1 MTAKERLRQ
10 RAAGLKTDN
19 QPEVKPLQM
28 PALKRA
34 EDRKAEQI
42 ALAEQEA
49 AAQKEAQRQ
58 KVLNART
65 AGLSSPRE
73 PVQKTPV
80 SDRAKKVAEIRKDID
95 TTPVQSRVGKAAQSI
110 GMSTAGSLQYLGET
124 MVQNR
129 ENVTEYQQ
137 GSGLK
142 EKADEALNAIKLAR
156 TRYGEG
162 SEEHLQAQA
171 AYDALREE
179 IKAYRNINDKPVSND
194 SLGSR
199 MMGESNR
206 LKEEALEGTEGV
218 TRFLGETA
226 MSVAS
231 NVAKLPLGALAPVAM
246 GAEAAAHK
254 AYELQQQGV
263 GAGQAMTRGVTSGVI
278 EGITEKMGLDNLFDL
293 VKTGG
298 KTALKNV
305 LKQAGVEGTEEGF
318 SYAFNLVADKLAK
331 DPNAK
336 FDWKELLQSI
346 ASGAVSG
353 LFFGAAG
360 TAVNRVGAQG
370 YVNEP
375 MSLPMVD
382 QRNDIAPGV
391 IKTQETVTNLP
402 LSEPGSGQNVTEPQP
417 MPSVENEKT
426 AGQSQA
432 GKKPPYDL
440 AKVDKGYLAAV
451 NDKIVSFIQ
460 EVKNK
465 TAWKGKKIVTG
476 MVNDRLGS
484 EIKQL
489 TGLDVTGK
497 ENRMNTNAVE
507 HILRRHGENGQADH
521 SMQDPNDIARL
532 QWVMDNYDNVI
543 LGQKSNEFKNS
554 DGSPSQEVV
563 ISKKIDGTYYLVEAV
578 PDVKNGYLAVV
589 SAYISKKDADTGVQD
604 RNSRGSGDTGA
615 SAASSTGAYQV
626 SDAGAPDLTAKTELE
641 LTPNSSIRESGAGVK
656 PDPVEPQ
663 TFPMREI
670 KTTVPRGQAMERGD
684 SFTVAEKPKSL
695 PMQDETAFV
704 TTQSG
709 NKMHAEWE
717 FNGGRV
723 EANEELERLQV
734 FFDGKPS
741 EEVRKEMRA
750 NGFLWAPSQKAWQ
763 RKLTDNAYAAAG
775 RLSMLQPS
783 SGKSVAELQ
792 REALKAYGDRKIQE
806 RLAMTQAEQTVT
818 EPDPVEPTGLPMKRR
833 EEIQDA
839 LTAGL
844 NGGRTLGDNEAR
856 TGLPLPTEVE
866 SQLQALEALTTPMED
881 GDDVA
886 NTIRKYMGE
895 EAALYWL
902 EHKNDDA
909 EGAEDGDLFSRPTPD
924 NSGAV
929 TDEAGDVVG
938 THATEKLGVR
948 IEGGIADMSAV
959 QAARQAQWGLDVAQK
974 QIQKAE
980 KELHASAAEK
990 RMAESIA
997 KGQDTLDSFHYGWDG
1012 KDNRRRSV
1020 VEELSAL
1027 YRMRDLYDRK
1037 GIKALGR
1044 KNKDVFIDKLNG
1056 EILNHVQDATP
1067 PKTASLHTN
1076 TWSRNNLRTWGRE
1089 LGEKV
1094 NQLIFDPIRRN
1105 EANRIRWLDGQ
1116 ATDMAILGQLTD
1128 AENEAVFD
1136 MLDNGKDTAAYDGVR
1151 NDVVQEAADKLKT
1164 KYAQYYDAINDVLV
1178 AHGYPEIGFIKNYAP
1193 HKQPEQMKSAMSIF
1207 EKLGLSDTVTEL
1219 PTELAGRTDIFKP
1232 GKKWNPHF
1240 LHRTGDTAA
1249 LDAVGGYMS
1258 YLNYMSEVL
1267 FHVDDIQKVRTFGD
1281 QIRYLY
1287 GDEGLQAD
1295 YDAIRADKSLNEQE
1309 KELELARIRERQTDN
1324 SKMGAYVT
1332 QLDDY
1337 ANILAGKQ
1345 TMVDRAIEQ
1354 GLLGRAWLN
1363 TMQKPIQILVRSS
1376 IPGNLSSA
1384 INQTVQLPWLMAEA
1398 GEGNVIQAVTELAR
1412 GKLKRDG
1419 FAGESDFLT
1428 GKRGAEAYSKL
1439 QDKTAGEKVLDVAS
1453 IPFEAVD
1460 DAASQIIV
1468 RAFYLKN
1475 VKAGMAHEAAL
1486 RAADVQAEKLV
1497 GSRMKGQK
1505 ANVFSDKSL
1514 KLLTTFQLEVA
1525 NQWQHLK
1532 FDLPQEYREIE
1543 RTRGTGAAKA
1553 EAVKR
1558 IVKGTVYTF
1567 ALNSLIEQITGSKP
1581 AGYDIIGA
1589 IWDYIQAG
1597 LPGEDEEE
1605 EGFDFEAGA
1614 ADLRDSM
1621 VDDLPFVGTIATL
1634 MGYGD
1639 GRLPLPE
1646 PDLQNIKSGWSK
1658 IRAAETD
1665 EEKAAGVRQLLT
1677 GVLKTGS
1684 AFAPMGNQIR
1694 KTIEGGETAIRG
1706 GRYTNDG
1713 TQLMYEVERS
1723 PANIARGLL
1732 FGRNA
1737 LPETRE
1743 YWDEGGKE
1751 VLSQKQTGLME
1762 KAGEYGVEQS
1772 TFVDFIQQAKQL
1784 QGDKDAEGE
1793 TIKGSLERK
1802 KISLLDGM
1810 NLNGE
1815 QKLQLYLDNVA
1826 SDSRKED
1833 VEAMMAAGMSW
1844 DQMAPAIDTYLSMEA
1859 EDLNATQK
1867 ATQLASWADQNLNGQ
1882 QAAVVKERLEYW
1894 QMMRA
1899 EASSY
1904 EKLTGAGLSSES
1916 AQQVYDLWQSLE
1928 PEEGSDSV
1936 TQTQKQRAVANSGEI
1951 SEGDK
1956 RMAVRSMLD
1965 GTTLEKFDACMQ
1977 AGVTTANYVR
1987 VKEFNSNTYADK
1999 DKNGK
2004 SISGSK
2010 KEKVWKYINGLAVS
2024 ESGKDALS
2032 VLCGYD
2038 TKLNEAP
2045 WHNGVVGLPMLEQA
2059 GNAEQFTMPVLEL
2072 PSRESSGW
2080 EMPALML
2087 P

>member
-19 QPEVKPLQM
+19 QPQGTPLQM
-28 PALKRA
+28 PSLKRA

-58 KVLNART
+58 KVLGART
-65 AGLSSPRE
+65 AGLSGPRE

-80 SDRAKKVAEIRKDID
+80 SDRAKKVAEIRAGID
-95 TTPVQSRVGKAAQSI
+95 TTPIQSRAGKAGQSI
-110 GMSTAGSLQYLGET
+110 GLNTMASVQYLGET
-124 MVQNR
+124 VGQIG
-129 ENVTEYQQ
+129 ENTRDWL
-137 GSGLK
+137 GT
-142 EKADEALNAIKLAR
+142 DEAEEYAAAV
-156 TRYGEG
+156 
-162 SEEHLQAQA
+162 SEFNRIRKYALEDSPEYIAAEQRMLQARQKA
-171 AYDALREE
+171 EAKSAEE
-179 IKAYRNINDKPVSND
+179 QSETVDPD
-194 SLGSR
+194 SRGSR
-199 MMGESNR
+199 MMRESIR
-206 LKEEALEGTEGV
+206 LQEEALEGTTGV
-218 TRFLGETA
+218 TRFLGETG

-231 NVAKLPLGALAPVAM
+231 NLAKLPLGAAAPVLM
-246 GAEAAAHK
+246 GAEAAAGK

-263 GAGQAMTRGVTSGVI
+263 GAGQAMTRGITSGVI

-298 KTALKNV
+298 KTAVKNV

-318 SYAFNLVADKLAK
+318 SYVFNLLADKVAK

-336 FDWKELLQSI
+336 FDWQELLQSI
-346 ASGAVSG
+346 ASGAISG

-360 TAVNRVGAQG
+360 TAVNRGQALPGVIEQTGKEKQAPRDGSLHLASDRIAGLPNAETALPDTENVLELPTRKTAEQLQQEVENLERRLAEQETRTREASGDQRTVEEVVTERLRERLEEARAEHLDALSREGEAQ
-370 YVNEP
+370 
-375 MSLPMVD
+375 SLPMVEERKDTAD
-382 QRNDIAPGV
+382 QIPTELYNERFGTKKVDVSSANTNQTSLVEDGLSGTS
-391 IKTQETVTNLP
+391 KYTVA
-402 LSEPGSGQNVTEPQP
+402 QTEP
-417 MPSVENEKT
+417 T
-426 AGQSQA
+426 
-432 GKKPPYDL
+432 
-440 AKVDKGYLAAV
+440 
-451 NDKIVSFIQ
+451 
-460 EVKNK
+460 VK
-465 TAWKGKKIVTG
+465 
-476 MVNDRLGS
+476 
-484 EIKQL
+484 
-489 TGLDVTGK
+489 
-497 ENRMNTNAVE
+497 
-507 HILRRHGENGQADH
+507 
-521 SMQDPNDIARL
+521 
-532 QWVMDNYDNVI
+532 
-543 LGQKSNEFKNS
+543 
-554 DGSPSQEVV
+554 
-563 ISKKIDGTYYLVEAV
+563 
-578 PDVKNGYLAVV
+578 
-589 SAYISKKDADTGVQD
+589 
-604 RNSRGSGDTGA
+604 
-615 SAASSTGAYQV
+615 
-626 SDAGAPDLTAKTELE
+626 
-641 LTPNSSIRESGAGVK
+641 
-656 PDPVEPQ
+656 
-663 TFPMREI
+663 
-670 KTTVPRGQAMERGD
+670 
-684 SFTVAEKPKSL
+684 
-695 PMQDETAFV
+695 
-704 TTQSG
+704 
-709 NKMHAEWE
+709 
-717 FNGGRV
+717 
-723 EANEELERLQV
+723 
-734 FFDGKPS
+734 
-741 EEVRKEMRA
+741 
-750 NGFLWAPSQKAWQ
+750 
-763 RKLTDNAYAAAG
+763 
-775 RLSMLQPS
+775 
-783 SGKSVAELQ
+783 
-792 REALKAYGDRKIQE
+792 
-806 RLAMTQAEQTVT
+806 
-818 EPDPVEPTGLPMKRR
+818 PDPVEPTGLPMKRR

-866 SQLQALEALTTPMED
+866 SQLKALEALTTPMED

-924 NSGAV
+924 NSGAA

-974 QIQKAE
+974 QIEKFEKA
-980 KELHASAAEK
+980 LHASAAEK

-997 KGQDTLDSFHYGWDG
+997 KGQDTLDSFKYGWDG

-1044 KNKDVFIDKLNG
+1044 KNKDVFIDKLNA

-1067 PKTASLHTN
+1067 PKAASLHTN

-1105 EANRIRWLDGQ
+1105 EANRIRWLDSQ
-1116 ATDMAILGQLTD
+1116 ATDMKILGELTD

-1136 MLDNGKDTAAYDGVR
+1136 MLDNGKEVAAYDGVR

-1219 PTELAGRTDIFKP
+1219 PTELAGRTDVFKP

-1240 LHRTGDTAA
+1240 LHRTGDKAA

-1295 YDAIRADKSLNEQE
+1295 YDAIRADTTLNEQE

-1332 QLDDY
+1332 ALDNY

-1345 TMVDRAIEQ
+1345 TQRDRSTEHTIGRE
-1354 GLLGRAWLN
+1354 GLNWI
-1363 TMQKPIQILVRSS
+1363 QKPIKILVQSS

-1384 INQTVQLPWLMAEA
+1384 INQTVQLPWLTAEA
-1398 GEGNVIQAVTELAR
+1398 GEGNVLQAAWELSR
-1412 GKLKRDG
+1412 GKLKREG
-1419 FAGESDFLT
+1419 FAGESDFIT
-1428 GKRGAEAYSKL
+1428 GKRGAENYNKL
-1439 QDKTAGEKVLDVAS
+1439 KTKTAGEKVLDAAS
-1453 IPFEAVD
+1453 IPFEVVD
-1460 DAASQIIV
+1460 DASSQIIV

-1475 VKAGMAHEAAL
+1475 VKAGMEHEDAL
-1486 RAADVQAEKLV
+1486 RQADKQAERLV

-1505 ANVFSDKSL
+1505 ANIFSDKEL

-1532 FDLPQEYREIE
+1532 FDLPQEYRDIE
-1543 RTRGTGAAKA
+1543 RTRGAGAAKA

-1558 IVKGTVYTF
+1558 IVKGTVYTA
-1567 ALNSLIEQITGSKP
+1567 ALNALIEQITGSKP
-1581 AGYDIIGA
+1581 AGYDIIGT
-1589 IWDYIQAG
+1589 IWDYIKAG
-1597 LPGEDEEE
+1597 LPGEEEE
-1605 EGFDFEAGA
+1605 DGKFDPIAGL
-1614 ADLRDSM
+1614 ADLGKAV
-1621 VDDLPFVGTIATL
+1621 VDDLPFVGNLGAMVGI
-1634 MGYGD
+1634 GD
-1639 GRLPLPE
+1639 GRLPLPSLDVE
-1646 PDLQNIKSGWSK
+1646 NLWGGAKKRWT
-1658 IRAAETD
+1658 AETD
-1665 EEKAAGVRQLLT
+1665 EEKAAGWKQI
-1677 GVLKTGS
+1677 GAGALKSVATLV
-1684 AFAPMGNQIR
+1684 PMGNQIR

-1713 TQLMYEVERS
+1713 TQLMYEVESS
-1723 PANIARGLL
+1723 PQNIARGLL

-1743 YWDEGGKE
+1743 YWDEGGKA

-1762 KAGEYGVEQS
+1762 KAGEYGVDQG
-1772 TFVDFIQQAKQL
+1772 TFVDFIQQAKKL
-1784 QGDKDAEGE
+1784 AADKDAEGK
-1793 TIKGSLERK
+1793 TIDGSLERK

-1810 NLNGE
+1810 DLSGE

-1833 VEAMMAAGMSW
+1833 VEAMTAAGMNW

-1859 EDLNATQK
+1859 EDLGATQK

-1916 AQQVYDLWQSLE
+1916 AQRVYDLWQSLE
-1928 PEEGSDSV
+1928 PEAGKTTV
-1936 TQTQKQRAVANSGEI
+1936 TETQKQKAVANSREI

-1965 GTTLEKFDACMQ
+1965 GTALEKFDTCVR
-1977 AGVTTANYVR
+1977 AGVNTADYVR

-2045 WHNGVVGLPMLEQA
+2045 WHNGIVGLPMLEQA

-2072 PSRESSGW
+2072 PSRERSGW

>member
-10 RAAGLKTDN
+10 RAAGLKTNN
-19 QPEVKPLQM
+19 QIEVKPLQM
-28 PALKRA
+28 PALQRA

-58 KVLNART
+58 KVLGART

-80 SDRAKKVAEIRKDID
+80 SDRAKKVAEIRKDIEVSP
-95 TTPVQSRVGKAAQSI
+95 TQGRLGKAGQSI

-124 MVQNR
+124 AGQIK
-129 ENVTEYQQ
+129 ENTQDWL
-137 GSGLK
+137 GT
-142 EKADEALNAIKLAR
+142 DEAEEYAAAV
-156 TRYGEG
+156 
-162 SEEHLQAQA
+162 SEFNRIRKYALEDSPEYIAAEQRMLQARQ
-171 AYDALREE
+171 
-179 IKAYRNINDKPVSND
+179 KAEAKSAEKQSEAVDPD

-206 LKEEALEGTEGV
+206 LKEEALEGTTGA

-231 NVAKLPLGALAPVAM
+231 NVAKLPLGAAAPVLM
-246 GAEAAAHK
+246 GAEAAANK

-263 GAGQAMTRGVTSGVI
+263 GAGQAMTRGITSGVI
-278 EGITEKMGLDNLFDL
+278 EGITEKMGLDNLFEL

-318 SYAFNLVADKLAK
+318 SYVFNLLADKVAK

-336 FDWKELLQSI
+336 FDWNELLQSI

-360 TAVNRVGAQG
+360 TAANRGQALPGVIEQTGKEKQAHREGSLHLASEQVVG
-370 YVNEP
+370 
-375 MSLPMVD
+375 LPMVEANTEANTANALELPV
-382 QRNDIAPGV
+382 R
-391 IKTQETVTNLP
+391 KTAEQP
-402 LSEPGSGQNVTEPQP
+402 SGENVTEPQ
-417 MPSVENEKT
+417 
-426 AGQSQA
+426 
-432 GKKPPYDL
+432 
-440 AKVDKGYLAAV
+440 
-451 NDKIVSFIQ
+451 
-460 EVKNK
+460 
-465 TAWKGKKIVTG
+465 
-476 MVNDRLGS
+476 
-484 EIKQL
+484 
-489 TGLDVTGK
+489 
-497 ENRMNTNAVE
+497 
-507 HILRRHGENGQADH
+507 
-521 SMQDPNDIARL
+521 
-532 QWVMDNYDNVI
+532 
-543 LGQKSNEFKNS
+543 
-554 DGSPSQEVV
+554 
-563 ISKKIDGTYYLVEAV
+563 
-578 PDVKNGYLAVV
+578 
-589 SAYISKKDADTGVQD
+589 
-604 RNSRGSGDTGA
+604 
-615 SAASSTGAYQV
+615 
-626 SDAGAPDLTAKTELE
+626 
-641 LTPNSSIRESGAGVK
+641 
-656 PDPVEPQ
+656 
-663 TFPMREI
+663 
-670 KTTVPRGQAMERGD
+670 
-684 SFTVAEKPKSL
+684 
-695 PMQDETAFV
+695 
-704 TTQSG
+704 
-709 NKMHAEWE
+709 
-717 FNGGRV
+717 
-723 EANEELERLQV
+723 
-734 FFDGKPS
+734 
-741 EEVRKEMRA
+741 
-750 NGFLWAPSQKAWQ
+750 
-763 RKLTDNAYAAAG
+763 
-775 RLSMLQPS
+775 
-783 SGKSVAELQ
+783 
-792 REALKAYGDRKIQE
+792 
-806 RLAMTQAEQTVT
+806 
-818 EPDPVEPTGLPMKRR
+818 PTGLPMKRR

-938 THATEKLGVR
+938 TRATEKLGVR

-997 KGQDTLDSFHYGWDG
+997 KGQDTLDSFKYGWDG

-1044 KNKDVFIDKLNG
+1044 KNKDVFIDKLNR

-1067 PKTASLHTN
+1067 PKAASLHTN

-1105 EANRIRWLDGQ
+1105 EANRIRWLDSQ
-1116 ATDMAILGQLTD
+1116 ATDMKILGELTD

-1136 MLDNGKDTAAYDGVR
+1136 MLDNGKETAAYDGVR

-1240 LHRTGDTAA
+1240 LHRTGEQAA

-1332 QLDDY
+1332 ALDNY

-1345 TMVDRAIEQ
+1345 TQLDRAVETAIGRR
-1354 GLLGRAWLN
+1354 GLNWL
-1363 TMQKPIQILVRSS
+1363 QKPVQVLVQSS
-1376 IPGNLSSA
+1376 IPGNISSA
-1384 INQTVQLPWLMAEA
+1384 INQTVQLPWLTAEA
-1398 GEGNVIQAVTELAR
+1398 GESNVLQAAWELSR
-1412 GKLKRDG
+1412 GKLKREG
-1419 FAGESDFLT
+1419 FSGESDFIT
-1428 GKRGAEAYSKL
+1428 GKRGAENYNALK
-1439 QDKTAGEKVLDVAS
+1439 DKTAGEKILDKAS

-1475 VKAGMAHEAAL
+1475 VKAGMTHEAAL
-1486 RAADVQAEKLV
+1486 RAADTQAEKLV

-1505 ANVFSDKSL
+1505 ANIFSDKSL

-1543 RTRGTGAAKA
+1543 RTRGAGAAKA

-1567 ALNSLIEQITGSKP
+1567 ALNSLIEQITGNKP
-1581 AGYDIIGA
+1581 AGFDIIGA
-1589 IWDYIQAG
+1589 IRDYIQAG
-1597 LPGEDEEE
+1597 LPGEEDEEQ
-1605 EGFDFEAGA
+1605 GFDPGAGL
-1614 ADLRDSM
+1614 ADLGKAAVEDI
-1621 VDDLPFVGTIATL
+1621 PFVGNIGAL
-1634 MGYGD
+1634 LGIGD
-1639 GRLPLPE
+1639 GRLPLPTVDYE
-1646 PDLQNIKSGWSK
+1646 TIGAGIKKRWN
-1658 IRAAETD
+1658 AETD
-1665 EEKAAGVRQLLT
+1665 EEKKAGNRQIGT
-1677 GVLKTGS
+1677 GVLKS
-1684 AFAPMGNQIR
+1684 AATLLPMGNQIK
-1694 KTIEGGETAIRG
+1694 KTIQGTSDVVRG

-1713 TQLMYEVERS
+1713 TQLMYEVEQNV
-1723 PANIARGLL
+1723 PNAIRGAL

-1743 YWDEGGKE
+1743 YWDKGKSPA
-1751 VLSQKQTGLME
+1751 LSKKQTEMME
-1762 KAGEYGVEQS
+1762 QAKAYGIDQAVY
-1772 TFVDFIQQAKQL
+1772 VDFVNTAKTL
-1784 QGDKDAEGE
+1784 ESDKDEDGK
-1793 TIKGSLERK
+1793 TIDGSLARK
-1802 KISLLDGM
+1802 KTELIDSLDIT
-1810 NLNGE
+1810 GE

-1826 SDSRKED
+1826 SDSKRED
-1833 VEAMMAAGMSW
+1833 AEAMRDAGMSW
-1844 DQMAPAIDTYLSMEA
+1844 EEILPALGSEKEQRD
-1859 EDLNATQK
+1859 
-1867 ATQLASWADQNLNGQ
+1867 
-1882 QAAVVKERLEYW
+1882 AV
-1894 QMMRA
+1894 
-1899 EASSY
+1899 ASSDRI
-1904 EKLTGAGLSSES
+1904 G
-1916 AQQVYDLWQSLE
+1916 
-1928 PEEGSDSV
+1928 EE
-1936 TQTQKQRAVANSGEI
+1936 T
-1951 SEGDK
+1951 K
-1956 RMAVRSMLD
+1956 REVVRSMLD
-1965 GTTLEKFDACMQ
+1965 KDLWEEFDRCVD
-1977 AGVTTANYVR
+1977 AGVKTEDFVQTRDFY
-1987 VKEFNSNTYADK
+1987 STTYADK
-1999 DKNGK
+1999 DANGK

-2010 KEKVWKYINGLAVS
+2010 KKKVWNFINGLDATPAQ
-2024 ESGKDALS
+2024 KDALS
-2032 VLCGYD
+2032 VACGYD
-2038 TKLNEAP
+2038 SKLNEAP
-2045 WHNGVVGLPMLEQA
+2045 WHNGIVGLPMLEQA

-2072 PSRESSGW
+2072 PSRASSGW

>member
-1 MTAKERLRQ
+1 MAIQMTAKEKLQMKAAANKAQQDRLR
-10 RAAGLKTDN
+10 AS
-19 QPEVKPLQM
+19 M
-28 PALKRA
+28 PAANAGFMERL
-34 EDRKAEQI
+34 
-42 ALAEQEA
+42 QEA
-49 AAQKEAQRQ
+49 EKQRQTIANAERVRAQRS
-58 KVLNART
+58 RT
-65 AGLSSPRE
+65 VEMPPIPKE
-73 PVQKTPV
+73 PV
-80 SDRAKKVAEIRKDID
+80 SDRAKKMAEVRADIG
-95 TTPVQSRVGKAAQSI
+95 TTPVQGKAGKAAQSI
-110 GMSTAGSLQYLGET
+110 GLNTMASVQYLGET
-124 MVQNR
+124 AKQFKENTDTFLGTQEADDYAAAASEFNR
-129 ENVTEYQQ
+129 VRRYAMEDSPEYIAAQRAMEQ
-137 GSGLK
+137 
-142 EKADEALNAIKLAR
+142 AR
-156 TRYGEG
+156 ARMEQA
-162 SEEHLQAQA
+162 SEEAQSKTV
-171 AYDALREE
+171 D
-179 IKAYRNINDKPVSND
+179 PD

-199 MMGESNR
+199 MMGESMR
-206 LKEEALEGTEGV
+206 LKEEALEGTEGAG
-218 TRFLGETA
+218 RFLAETG

-231 NVAKLPLGALAPVAM
+231 NLAKLPLGAAAPVLM
-246 GAEAAAHK
+246 GAEAAAGK

-263 GAGQAMTRGVTSGVI
+263 GAGQALGRGVTSGVI

-298 KTALKNV
+298 KTAVKNV

-318 SYAFNLVADKLAK
+318 SYVFNLLADKVAK
-331 DPNAK
+331 DPNAQ
-336 FDWKELLQSI
+336 FNWDELLQSI
-346 ASGAVSG
+346 ASGAISG

-360 TAVNRVGAQG
+360 TAANRGQA
-370 YVNEP
+370 
-375 MSLPMVD
+375 D
-382 QRNDIAPGV
+382 PGV
-391 IKTQETVTNLP
+391 IEQTGKEKQAPRDGSLHLASERVVGLPNALEVNDNTKNVLELP
-402 LSEPGSGQNVTEPQP
+402 LPRQRSGQNVTESGENVTEPQP
-417 MPSVENEKT
+417 LPSVENEKT

-432 GKKPPYDL
+432 GEEVSKKTARAETAAIVNKLKSSVPDL
-440 AKVDKGYLAAV
+440 ADMSTLSIVKGTEF
-451 NDKIVSFIQ
+451 NG
-460 EVKNK
+460 E
-465 TAWKGKKIVTG
+465 KGKLTETVGEFFRSIGGKIFRKGFGDVLLT
-476 MVNDRLGS
+476 S
-484 EIKQL
+484 KSIK
-489 TGLDVTGK
+489 TD
-497 ENRMNTNAVE
+497 
-507 HILRRHGENGQADH
+507 ISHGIGRAK
-521 SMQDPNDIARL
+521 AAT
-532 QWVMDNYDNVI
+532 
-543 LGQKSNEFKNS
+543 FA
-554 DGSPSQEVV
+554 
-563 ISKKIDGTYYLVEAV
+563 AV
-578 PDVKNGYLAVV
+578 PDIIANGRQIDYQQNWKGRGKDSYVFAGPVEMAGKRAYVAAVV
-589 SAYISKKDADTGVQD
+589 LKDADNRFYLHEVVDEDGNVIFMKKDATWEGQD
-604 RNSRGSGDTGA
+604 RNYRRNGITEA
-615 SAASSTGAYQV
+615 QEASTGAYQV
-626 SDAGAPDLTAKTELE
+626 SDAEAPDLTAKTELE

-656 PDPVEPQ
+656 
-663 TFPMREI
+663 
-670 KTTVPRGQAMERGD
+670 
-684 SFTVAEKPKSL
+684 
-695 PMQDETAFV
+695 
-704 TTQSG
+704 
-709 NKMHAEWE
+709 
-717 FNGGRV
+717 
-723 EANEELERLQV
+723 
-734 FFDGKPS
+734 
-741 EEVRKEMRA
+741 
-750 NGFLWAPSQKAWQ
+750 
-763 RKLTDNAYAAAG
+763 
-775 RLSMLQPS
+775 
-783 SGKSVAELQ
+783 
-792 REALKAYGDRKIQE
+792 
-806 RLAMTQAEQTVT
+806 
-818 EPDPVEPTGLPMKRR
+818 PDPVEPTGLPMKRR

-909 EGAEDGDLFSRPTPD
+909 EGAEDVDLFSRPTPD

-929 TDEAGDVVG
+929 TDEAGNVVG

-997 KGQDTLDSFHYGWDG
+997 KGQDTLDSFKYGWDG

-1044 KNKDVFIDKLNG
+1044 KNKDVFIDKLNR

-1067 PKTASLHTN
+1067 PKAASLHTN

-1105 EANRIRWLDGQ
+1105 EANRIRWLDSQ
-1116 ATDMAILGQLTD
+1116 ATDMKILGELTD

-1136 MLDNGKDTAAYDGVR
+1136 MLDNGKETAAYDGVR

-1240 LHRTGDTAA
+1240 LHRTGEQAA

-1332 QLDDY
+1332 ALDNY

-1345 TMVDRAIEQ
+1345 TQLDRAVETAIGRR
-1354 GLLGRAWLN
+1354 GLNWL
-1363 TMQKPIQILVRSS
+1363 QKPVQVLVQSS
-1376 IPGNLSSA
+1376 IPGNISSA
-1384 INQTVQLPWLMAEA
+1384 INQTVQLPWLTAEA
-1398 GEGNVIQAVTELAR
+1398 GESNVLQAAWELSR
-1412 GKLKRDG
+1412 GKLKREG
-1419 FAGESDFLT
+1419 FSGESDFIT
-1428 GKRGAEAYSKL
+1428 GKRGAENYNALK
-1439 QDKTAGEKVLDVAS
+1439 DKTVGEKILDKSS

-1475 VKAGMAHEAAL
+1475 VKAGMTHEAAL
-1486 RAADVQAEKLV
+1486 RAADTQAEKLV

-1505 ANVFSDKSL
+1505 ANIFSDKSL

-1543 RTRGTGAAKA
+1543 RTRGAGAAKA

-1589 IWDYIQAG
+1589 IWDYIRAG

-1614 ADLRDSM
+1614 ADLGAGLT
-1621 VDDLPFVGTIATL
+1621 DDVPFVGTISTL
-1634 MGYGD
+1634 LGYGD

-1646 PDLQNIKSGWSK
+1646 PDLQNLKSGWSK

-1665 EEKAAGVRQLLT
+1665 EEKAAGVQQLLT

-1713 TQLMYEVERS
+1713 TQLMYEVESS
-1723 PANIARGLL
+1723 PQNIARGLV

-1743 YWDEGGKE
+1743 YWDEGGKA

-1784 QGDKDAEGE
+1784 QGDKDAEGK
-1793 TIKGSLERK
+1793 TIDGSLERK

-1810 NLNGE
+1810 DLSGE

-1833 VEAMMAAGMSW
+1833 VEAMTAAGMSW

-1859 EDLNATQK
+1859 EDLGATQK
-1867 ATQLASWADQNLNGQ
+1867 ATQLASWADQNLNER

-1916 AQQVYDLWQSLE
+1916 AQRVYDIYQSLE
-1928 PEEGSDSV
+1928 PEAGKTTV
-1936 TQTQKQRAVANSGEI
+1936 TETQKQRAVANSGEI

-1965 GTTLEKFDACMQ
+1965 GTALEKFDTCVR
-1977 AGVTTANYVR
+1977 AGVNTADYVR

-2010 KEKVWKYINGLAVS
+2010 KEKVWKYINSLAVS

-2045 WHNGVVGLPMLEQA
+2045 WHNGIVGLPMLEQV

-2072 PSRESSGW
+2072 PSRASGGW

>member
-19 QPEVKPLQM
+19 QIEVKPLQM
-28 PALKRA
+28 PSLKRA
-34 EDRKAEQI
+34 ENRKTEQI

-58 KVLNART
+58 KVLGART
-65 AGLSSPRE
+65 AGLSGPRE

-80 SDRAKKVAEIRKDID
+80 SDRAKKVAEIRAGID
-95 TTPVQSRVGKAAQSI
+95 TTPIQSRAGKAGQSI
-110 GMSTAGSLQYLGET
+110 GLNTMASVQYLGET
-124 MVQNR
+124 VGQIG
-129 ENVTEYQQ
+129 ENTRDWL
-137 GSGLK
+137 GT
-142 EKADEALNAIKLAR
+142 DEAEEYAAAV
-156 TRYGEG
+156 
-162 SEEHLQAQA
+162 SEFNRIRKYALEDSPEYIAAEQRMLQARQKA
-171 AYDALREE
+171 EAKSAEEQSETVDA
-179 IKAYRNINDKPVSND
+179 D

-206 LKEEALEGTEGV
+206 LKEEALEGTAGV
-218 TRFLGETA
+218 TRFLGETG

-246 GAEAAAHK
+246 GAEAAAGK

-263 GAGQAMTRGVTSGVI
+263 GAGQAMTRGITSGVI

-298 KTALKNV
+298 KTAVKNV

-318 SYAFNLVADKLAK
+318 SYVFNLLADKVAK
-331 DPNAK
+331 DPNAQ
-336 FDWKELLQSI
+336 FNWDELLQSI
-346 ASGAVSG
+346 ASGAISG

-360 TAVNRVGAQG
+360 TAINRGQALPDVIEQTGKEKQAPREGGLHLASDRIAGLPNAETALPNTENVLELPTRKTAEQLQQEVENLERRLAEQETRTREASGDQRTVEEVVTERLRERLEEARAEHLDALSREGEAQ
-370 YVNEP
+370 
-375 MSLPMVD
+375 SLPMVEERKD
-382 QRNDIAPGV
+382 
-391 IKTQETVTNLP
+391 
-402 LSEPGSGQNVTEPQP
+402 TEPQP
-417 MPSVENEKT
+417 LSSVEN
-426 AGQSQA
+426 
-432 GKKPPYDL
+432 KK
-440 AKVDKGYLAAV
+440 
-451 NDKIVSFIQ
+451 N
-460 EVKNK
+460 
-465 TAWKGKKIVTG
+465 
-476 MVNDRLGS
+476 
-484 EIKQL
+484 
-489 TGLDVTGK
+489 
-497 ENRMNTNAVE
+497 
-507 HILRRHGENGQADH
+507 
-521 SMQDPNDIARL
+521 
-532 QWVMDNYDNVI
+532 
-543 LGQKSNEFKNS
+543 
-554 DGSPSQEVV
+554 
-563 ISKKIDGTYYLVEAV
+563 
-578 PDVKNGYLAVV
+578 
-589 SAYISKKDADTGVQD
+589 ADTGVQD
-604 RNSRGSGDTGA
+604 RTNRGSGDTGA
-615 SAASSTGAYQV
+615 GAASFTGAYQV

-656 PDPVEPQ
+656 Q
-663 TFPMREI
+663 
-670 KTTVPRGQAMERGD
+670 
-684 SFTVAEKPKSL
+684 
-695 PMQDETAFV
+695 
-704 TTQSG
+704 
-709 NKMHAEWE
+709 
-717 FNGGRV
+717 
-723 EANEELERLQV
+723 
-734 FFDGKPS
+734 
-741 EEVRKEMRA
+741 
-750 NGFLWAPSQKAWQ
+750 
-763 RKLTDNAYAAAG
+763 
-775 RLSMLQPS
+775 
-783 SGKSVAELQ
+783 
-792 REALKAYGDRKIQE
+792 
-806 RLAMTQAEQTVT
+806 
-818 EPDPVEPTGLPMKRR
+818 DPVEPTGLPMKRR
-833 EEIQDA
+833 EEIQEA

-902 EHKNDDA
+902 EHRNDDA
-909 EGAEDGDLFSRPTPD
+909 EGAEDGDLFSRPAPD
-924 NSGAV
+924 NSGAA
-929 TDEAGDVVG
+929 TDEAGNVVG

-974 QIQKAE
+974 QIEKFEKA
-980 KELHASAAEK
+980 LHASAAEK

-997 KGQDTLDSFHYGWDG
+997 KGQDTLDSFKYGWDG

-1044 KNKDVFIDKLNG
+1044 KNKDVFIDRLNR

-1067 PKTASLHTN
+1067 PKAASLHTN

-1105 EANRIRWLDGQ
+1105 EANRIRWLDSQ
-1116 ATDMAILGQLTD
+1116 ASDMKILGELTD

-1136 MLDNGKDTAAYDGVR
+1136 MLDNGKEVAAYDGVR
-1151 NDVVQEAADKLKT
+1151 NDVVQEAADKLRV
-1164 KYAQYYDAINDVLV
+1164 KYSQYYDAINDVLV

-1240 LHRTGDTAA
+1240 LHRTGEQAA

-1295 YDAIRADKSLNEQE
+1295 YDAIRADTTLNEQE

-1332 QLDDY
+1332 ALDNY

-1345 TMVDRAIEQ
+1345 TQLDRAVETAIGRR
-1354 GLLGRAWLN
+1354 GLNWL
-1363 TMQKPIQILVRSS
+1363 QKPVQVLVQSS
-1376 IPGNLSSA
+1376 IPGNISSA
-1384 INQTVQLPWLMAEA
+1384 INQTVQLPWLTAEA
-1398 GEGNVIQAVTELAR
+1398 GESNVLQAAWELSR
-1412 GKLKRDG
+1412 GKLKREG
-1419 FAGESDFLT
+1419 FAGESDFIT
-1428 GKRGAEAYSKL
+1428 GKRGAENYNALK
-1439 QDKTAGEKVLDVAS
+1439 DKTAGEKILDKAS

-1475 VKAGMAHEAAL
+1475 VKAGMTHEAAL
-1486 RAADVQAEKLV
+1486 RAADTQAEKLV

-1532 FDLPQEYREIE
+1532 FDLPQEYRDIE

-1589 IWDYIQAG
+1589 IRDYIKAG

-1605 EGFDFEAGA
+1605 EGFDFEAGLS
-1614 ADLRDSM
+1614 DLGAGIT
-1621 VDDLPFVGTIATL
+1621 DDVPFVGTISTL
-1634 MGYGD
+1634 LGYGD

-1646 PDLQNIKSGWSK
+1646 PDLQNLKSGWSK

-1713 TQLMYEVERS
+1713 TQLMYEVESS
-1723 PANIARGLL
+1723 PQNIARGLV

-1743 YWDEGGKE
+1743 YWDEGGKA

-1762 KAGEYGVEQS
+1762 KAGEYGVEQG

-1784 QGDKDAEGE
+1784 QGEKDAEGK

-1802 KISLLDGM
+1802 EIALLDGM
-1810 NLNGE
+1810 DLSGE

-1833 VEAMMAAGMSW
+1833 VEAMTAAGMNW

-1859 EDLNATQK
+1859 EDLGATQK

-1916 AQQVYDLWQSLE
+1916 AQRVYDLWQSLE
-1928 PEEGSDSV
+1928 HEAGSSSV
-1936 TQTQKQRAVANSGEI
+1936 TQTQKQKAVANSRDL
-1951 SEGDK
+1951 SEDDK
-1956 RMAVRSMLD
+1956 RMAVRSMLKD
-1965 GTTLEKFDACMQ
+1965 DALEKFDTCMQ
-1977 AGVTTANYVR
+1977 NGVTTADYVR
-1987 VKEFNSNTYADK
+1987 VKEFDSNTYADK

-2004 SISGSK
+2004 SIIGSK

-2045 WHNGVVGLPMLEQA
+2045 WHNGIVGLPMLEQA

>member
-19 QPEVKPLQM
+19 QIEVKPLQM
-28 PALKRA
+28 PSLKRA

-49 AAQKEAQRQ
+49 ATQKEAQRQ
-58 KVLNART
+58 KVLGART
-65 AGLSSPRE
+65 AGLSGPRE

-95 TTPVQSRVGKAAQSI
+95 TTPIQSRAGKAGQSI
-110 GMSTAGSLQYLGET
+110 GMSTAGSLQFLGET
-124 MVQNR
+124 AVQIK
-129 ENVTEYQQ
+129 ENTQDW
-137 GSGLK
+137 L
-142 EKADEALNAIKLAR
+142 ATDEAEEYAAAV
-156 TRYGEG
+156 
-162 SEEHLQAQA
+162 SEFNRIRKYALEDSPEYIAAEQRMLQARQKA
-171 AYDALREE
+171 EAKSAEE
-179 IKAYRNINDKPVSND
+179 QSETVDPD

-199 MMGESNR
+199 MMGESIR
-206 LKEEALEGTEGV
+206 LQEEALEGTEGV
-218 TRFLGETA
+218 GRFLGETA

-231 NVAKLPLGALAPVAM
+231 NVSKLPLGAAAPVLM

-254 AYELQQQGV
+254 AYDLQQQGV
-263 GAGQAMTRGVTSGVI
+263 GAGQAMTRGITSGVI

-298 KTALKNV
+298 KTAVKNV

-318 SYAFNLVADKLAK
+318 SYVFNLLADKVAK

-336 FDWKELLQSI
+336 FDWQELLQSI
-346 ASGAVSG
+346 ASGAISG
-353 LFFGAAG
+353 LFFGAGG
-360 TAVNRVGAQG
+360 TVLGQSNTDGPDVITQTGREKQAPNEGSLHLASEQVVGLPERVMPGANTPNALPNVERAQPNTENVLELPTRKTAEQLQQEVENLERRLAEQETRAREAQG
-370 YVNEP
+370 DERTVEEVVTERLRERLEEARAEHLDALSREGEAQ
-375 MSLPMVD
+375 SLPMVEERNDAAD
-382 QRNDIAPGV
+382 QRNDTADQRNDTPHGV
-391 IKTQETVTNLP
+391 IESPETAYQIPTELYNERFGTKKVDVSSANTNQTSLVEDG
-402 LSEPGSGQNVTEPQP
+402 LSGTSKYTVAQTEP
-417 MPSVENEKT
+417 T
-426 AGQSQA
+426 
-432 GKKPPYDL
+432 
-440 AKVDKGYLAAV
+440 
-451 NDKIVSFIQ
+451 
-460 EVKNK
+460 VK
-465 TAWKGKKIVTG
+465 
-476 MVNDRLGS
+476 
-484 EIKQL
+484 
-489 TGLDVTGK
+489 
-497 ENRMNTNAVE
+497 
-507 HILRRHGENGQADH
+507 
-521 SMQDPNDIARL
+521 
-532 QWVMDNYDNVI
+532 
-543 LGQKSNEFKNS
+543 
-554 DGSPSQEVV
+554 
-563 ISKKIDGTYYLVEAV
+563 
-578 PDVKNGYLAVV
+578 
-589 SAYISKKDADTGVQD
+589 
-604 RNSRGSGDTGA
+604 
-615 SAASSTGAYQV
+615 
-626 SDAGAPDLTAKTELE
+626 
-641 LTPNSSIRESGAGVK
+641 
-656 PDPVEPQ
+656 
-663 TFPMREI
+663 
-670 KTTVPRGQAMERGD
+670 
-684 SFTVAEKPKSL
+684 
-695 PMQDETAFV
+695 
-704 TTQSG
+704 
-709 NKMHAEWE
+709 
-717 FNGGRV
+717 
-723 EANEELERLQV
+723 
-734 FFDGKPS
+734 
-741 EEVRKEMRA
+741 
-750 NGFLWAPSQKAWQ
+750 
-763 RKLTDNAYAAAG
+763 
-775 RLSMLQPS
+775 
-783 SGKSVAELQ
+783 
-792 REALKAYGDRKIQE
+792 
-806 RLAMTQAEQTVT
+806 
-818 EPDPVEPTGLPMKRR
+818 PDPVEPTGLPMKRR
-833 EEIQDA
+833 EEIRDA

-866 SQLQALEALTTPMED
+866 SQLKALEALTTPMED

-902 EHKNDDA
+902 EHRNDDA
-909 EGAEDGDLFSRPTPD
+909 EGDEDGDLFSRPTPD
-924 NSGAV
+924 NSGAA
-929 TDEAGDVVG
+929 TDEAGNVVG

-1027 YRMRDLYDRK
+1027 YRMRDLYDRN

-1044 KNKDVFIDKLNG
+1044 KNKDVFIDKLNR
-1056 EILNHVQDATP
+1056 EILNHVEQATP
-1067 PKTASLHTN
+1067 PKAASLHTN

-1105 EANRIRWLDGQ
+1105 EANRIRWLDSQ
-1116 ATDMAILGQLTD
+1116 ATDMKILGELTD

-1136 MLDNGKDTAAYDGVR
+1136 MLDNGKEVATYDGVR

-1240 LHRTGDTAA
+1240 LHRTGDKAA

-1332 QLDDY
+1332 ALDNY

-1345 TMVDRAIEQ
+1345 TQLDRAVETAIGRR
-1354 GLLGRAWLN
+1354 GLNWL
-1363 TMQKPIQILVRSS
+1363 QKPVQVLVQSS

-1384 INQTVQLPWLMAEA
+1384 INQTVQLPWLTAEA
-1398 GEGNVIQAVTELAR
+1398 GESNVLQAAWELSR
-1412 GKLKRDG
+1412 GKLKREG
-1419 FAGESDFLT
+1419 FAGESDFIT
-1428 GKRGAEAYSKL
+1428 GKRGAENYNALK
-1439 QDKTAGEKVLDVAS
+1439 DKTAGEKILDMAS

-1475 VKAGMAHEAAL
+1475 VKAGMTHEAAL

-1543 RTRGTGAAKA
+1543 RTRGAGAAKA

-1567 ALNSLIEQITGSKP
+1567 ALNSLIESITGSKP

-1589 IWDYIQAG
+1589 IWDYIKAG

-1646 PDLQNIKSGWSK
+1646 PDLQNLKSGWSK

-1723 PANIARGLL
+1723 PANIARGLV

-1743 YWDEGGKE
+1743 YWDEGGKA

-1762 KAGEYGVEQS
+1762 KAGEYGVDQG
-1772 TFVDFIQQAKQL
+1772 TFVDFIRQAKQL
-1784 QGDKDAEGE
+1784 QGDKDAEGK
-1793 TIKGSLERK
+1793 TIDGSLERK

-1810 NLNGE
+1810 DLSGE

-1833 VEAMMAAGMSW
+1833 VEAMTAAGMNW

-1859 EDLNATQK
+1859 EDMGATQK

-1916 AQQVYDLWQSLE
+1916 AQQVYDIYQSLE
-1928 PEEGSDSV
+1928 PEAGKSTV
-1936 TQTQKQRAVANSGEI
+1936 TEIQKQRAIANSGEL

-1965 GTTLEKFDACMQ
+1965 GTALEKFDTCVR
-1977 AGVTTANYVR
+1977 AGVNTADYVR

-2010 KEKVWKYINGLAVS
+2010 KDKVWKYINGLPVS

-2045 WHNGVVGLPMLEQA
+2045 WHNGIVGLPMLEQT

>member
-28 PALKRA
+28 PALQRA

-124 MVQNR
+124 AGQIK
-129 ENVTEYQQ
+129 ENTQDWL
-137 GSGLK
+137 GT
-142 EKADEALNAIKLAR
+142 DEAEEYAAAV
-156 TRYGEG
+156 
-162 SEEHLQAQA
+162 SEFNRIRKYALEDSPEYIAAEQRMLQARQKA
-171 AYDALREE
+171 EAKSAEE
-179 IKAYRNINDKPVSND
+179 QSEAVDPD

-206 LKEEALEGTEGV
+206 LKEEALEGTTGA

-231 NVAKLPLGALAPVAM
+231 NVAKLPLGAAAPVLM
-246 GAEAAAHK
+246 GAEAAANK

-263 GAGQAMTRGVTSGVI
+263 GAGQAMTRGITSGVI

-298 KTALKNV
+298 KTAVKNV

-318 SYAFNLVADKLAK
+318 SYVFNLLADKVAK

-336 FDWKELLQSI
+336 FDWNELLQSI

-360 TAVNRVGAQG
+360 TAANRGQALPGVIEQTGKEKQAPRDGSLHLASERVVGLPMVEANTEANTDNALELPVRKTSQQLQQEVENLERRLIEQETRAREATGDERTVEEVLAESIRERLEEARGEYLDALSREGEAQ
-370 YVNEP
+370 
-375 MSLPMVD
+375 SLPMVEERKD
-382 QRNDIAPGV
+382 
-391 IKTQETVTNLP
+391 
-402 LSEPGSGQNVTEPQP
+402 TEPQP
-417 MPSVENEKT
+417 LPSVENEKT

-432 GKKPPYDL
+432 ENNERLSDADLDEYMKVGKREHVRNGKAALLRSGDHPLLTTMEQIKGFVKSAIGGGSQNIIKAYGRVGKNMAADIQAAGEGKAKDLTGYYLELDANRLNHLSDHINEDGDPRNIPLTEDQAMNITEYIDNYDDVL
-440 AKVDKGYLAAV
+440 
-451 NDKIVSFIQ
+451 

-465 TAWKGKKIVTG
+465 KNGGTRVLLGKKINGHAVIVELVSEGRKSLQPVTAW
-476 MVNDRLGS
+476 
-484 EIKQL
+484 Q
-489 TGLDVTGK
+489 
-497 ENRMNTNAVE
+497 NTTE
-507 HILRRHGENGQADH
+507 HYLKKYA
-521 SMQDPNDIARL
+521 
-532 QWVMDNYDNVI
+532 
-543 LGQKSNEFKNS
+543 QK
-554 DGSPSQEVV
+554 
-563 ISKKIDGTYYLVEAV
+563 
-578 PDVKNGYLAVV
+578 
-589 SAYISKKDADTGVQD
+589 KKDA
-604 RNSRGSGDTGA
+604 
-615 SAASSTGAYQV
+615 
-626 SDAGAPDLTAKTELE
+626 AKTSQPAEMP
-641 LTPNSSIRESGAGVK
+641 TGESGYK
-656 PDPVEPQ
+656 P
-663 TFPMREI
+663 
-670 KTTVPRGQAMERGD
+670 
-684 SFTVAEKPKSL
+684 L
-695 PMQDETAFV
+695 
-704 TTQSG
+704 
-709 NKMHAEWE
+709 
-717 FNGGRV
+717 
-723 EANEELERLQV
+723 
-734 FFDGKPS
+734 PS
-741 EEVRKEMRA
+741 EERVAQTEPAVKPEGLPLPRKE
-750 NGFLWAPSQKAWQ
+750 S
-763 RKLTDNAYAAAG
+763 
-775 RLSMLQPS
+775 LQ
-783 SGKSVAELQ
+783 E
-792 REALKAYGDRKIQE
+792 
-806 RLAMTQAEQTVT
+806 
-818 EPDPVEPTGLPMKRR
+818 
-833 EEIQDA
+833 A
-839 LTAGL
+839 LTASVT
-844 NGGRTLGDNEAR
+844 GGRTLGDNEAR

-881 GDDVA
+881 ADDVA

-924 NSGAV
+924 NSGAA
-929 TDEAGDVVG
+929 TDEAGNVVG

-990 RMAESIA
+990 RMAESVA
-997 KGQDTLDSFHYGWDG
+997 KGLDSLRSFAYGYDERG
-1012 KDNRRRSV
+1012 PRRRKV

-1105 EANRIRWLDGQ
+1105 EANRIRWLDSQ
-1116 ATDMAILGQLTD
+1116 ATDMKILGELTD

-1597 LPGEDEEE
+1597 LPSEDEEE

-1713 TQLMYEVERS
+1713 TQLMYEVESS
-1723 PANIARGLL
+1723 PQNIARGLL

-1772 TFVDFIQQAKQL
+1772 TFVDFIQQGKQL
-1784 QGDKDAEGE
+1784 QGDKDAEGK

-1802 KISLLDGM
+1802 EISLLDGM
-1810 NLNGE
+1810 DLSGE

-1894 QMMRA
+1894 QQMQA

-1904 EKLTGAGLSSES
+1904 EKLTAAGLSSES

-1928 PEEGSDSV
+1928 PEAGKTTV
-1936 TQTQKQRAVANSGEI
+1936 TETQKQKAVANSRDL

-1956 RMAVRSMLD
+1956 RMAVRSMLKD
-1965 GTTLEKFDACMQ
+1965 DALEKFDTCMQ
-1977 AGVTTANYVR
+1977 NGVTTANYVR

-2004 SISGSK
+2004 SIIGSK
-2010 KEKVWKYINGLAVS
+2010 KEKVWKYINGLVVS

-2045 WHNGVVGLPMLEQA
+2045 WHNGIVGLPMLEQA

-2072 PSRESSGW
+2072 PSRASSGW

>member
-28 PALKRA
+28 PALQRA

-124 MVQNR
+124 AGQIK
-129 ENVTEYQQ
+129 ENTQDWL
-137 GSGLK
+137 GT
-142 EKADEALNAIKLAR
+142 DEAEEYAAAV
-156 TRYGEG
+156 
-162 SEEHLQAQA
+162 SEFNRIRKYALEDSPEYIAAEQRMLQARQKA
-171 AYDALREE
+171 EAKSAEE
-179 IKAYRNINDKPVSND
+179 QSEAVDPD

-206 LKEEALEGTEGV
+206 LKEEALEGTTGA

-231 NVAKLPLGALAPVAM
+231 NVAKLPLGAAAPVLM
-246 GAEAAAHK
+246 GAEAAANK

-263 GAGQAMTRGVTSGVI
+263 GAGQAMTRGITSGVI

-298 KTALKNV
+298 KTALVNV

-318 SYAFNLVADKLAK
+318 SYVFNLLADKVAK

-336 FDWKELLQSI
+336 FDWNELLQSI

-360 TAVNRVGAQG
+360 TAANRGQA
-370 YVNEP
+370 
-375 MSLPMVD
+375 L
-382 QRNDIAPGV
+382 PGV
-391 IKTQETVTNLP
+391 IEQTGKEKQAPRDGSLHLASERVVGLPNALEVNDNTKNVLELP
-402 LSEPGSGQNVTEPQP
+402 LPRQRSGQNVTESGENVTESGENVTEPQTL
-417 MPSVENEKT
+417 PSVENEKA
-426 AGQSQA
+426 AGQSQE
-432 GKKPPYDL
+432 GEEVSKKTARAETAAIVNKLKSSVPDL
-440 AKVDKGYLAAV
+440 ADMSTLSIVKGTEF
-451 NDKIVSFIQ
+451 NG
-460 EVKNK
+460 E
-465 TAWKGKKIVTG
+465 KGKLTETVGEFFRSIGGKIFRKGFGDVLLT
-476 MVNDRLGS
+476 S
-484 EIKQL
+484 KSIK
-489 TGLDVTGK
+489 TD
-497 ENRMNTNAVE
+497 
-507 HILRRHGENGQADH
+507 ISHGIGRAK
-521 SMQDPNDIARL
+521 AAT
-532 QWVMDNYDNVI
+532 
-543 LGQKSNEFKNS
+543 FA
-554 DGSPSQEVV
+554 
-563 ISKKIDGTYYLVEAV
+563 AV
-578 PDVKNGYLAVV
+578 PDIIANGRQIDYQQNWKGRGKDSYVFAGPVEIAGKRAYVAAVV
-589 SAYISKKDADTGVQD
+589 LKDADNRFYLHEVVDEDGNVIFMKKDATWEGQD
-604 RNSRGSGDTGA
+604 RNYRRNGITEA
-615 SAASSTGAYQV
+615 QEASTGAYQV

-656 PDPVEPQ
+656 
-663 TFPMREI
+663 
-670 KTTVPRGQAMERGD
+670 
-684 SFTVAEKPKSL
+684 
-695 PMQDETAFV
+695 
-704 TTQSG
+704 
-709 NKMHAEWE
+709 
-717 FNGGRV
+717 
-723 EANEELERLQV
+723 
-734 FFDGKPS
+734 
-741 EEVRKEMRA
+741 
-750 NGFLWAPSQKAWQ
+750 
-763 RKLTDNAYAAAG
+763 
-775 RLSMLQPS
+775 
-783 SGKSVAELQ
+783 
-792 REALKAYGDRKIQE
+792 
-806 RLAMTQAEQTVT
+806 
-818 EPDPVEPTGLPMKRR
+818 PDPVEPTGLPMKRR

-881 GDDVA
+881 ADDVA

-924 NSGAV
+924 NSGAA
-929 TDEAGDVVG
+929 TDEAGNVVG

-990 RMAESIA
+990 RMAESVA
-997 KGQDTLDSFHYGWDG
+997 KGLDSLRSFAYGYDERG
-1012 KDNRRRSV
+1012 PRRRKV

-1597 LPGEDEEE
+1597 LPSEDEEE

-1713 TQLMYEVERS
+1713 TQLMYEVESS
-1723 PANIARGLL
+1723 PQNIARGLL

-1772 TFVDFIQQAKQL
+1772 TFVDFIQQGKQL
-1784 QGDKDAEGE
+1784 QGDKDAEGK

-1802 KISLLDGM
+1802 EISLLDGM
-1810 NLNGE
+1810 DLSGE

-1894 QMMRA
+1894 QQMQA

-1904 EKLTGAGLSSES
+1904 EKLTAAGLSSES

-1928 PEEGSDSV
+1928 PEAGKTTV
-1936 TQTQKQRAVANSGEI
+1936 TETQKQKAVANSRDL

-1956 RMAVRSMLD
+1956 RMAVRSMLKD
-1965 GTTLEKFDACMQ
+1965 DALEKFDTCMQ
-1977 AGVTTANYVR
+1977 NGVTTANYVR

-2004 SISGSK
+2004 SIIGSK
-2010 KEKVWKYINGLAVS
+2010 KEKVWKYINGLVVS

-2045 WHNGVVGLPMLEQA
+2045 WHNGIVGLPMLEQA

-2072 PSRESSGW
+2072 PSRASSGW